1 MATRFASLALM
12 AAVHAAS
19 AQYGGG
25 KQQGKVLMD
34 NVKVNLHPYNPYTPT
49 YTPAPVDS
57 LFGCLPLFGCPPL
70 WLLPPSSFALGR
82 APAPWV

>member
-34 NVKVNLHPYNPYTPT
+34 NVKVNLHPYNPYP
-49 YTPAPVDS
+49 
-57 LFGCLPLFGCPPL
+57 
-70 WLLPPSSFALGR
+70 
-82 APAPWV
+82 